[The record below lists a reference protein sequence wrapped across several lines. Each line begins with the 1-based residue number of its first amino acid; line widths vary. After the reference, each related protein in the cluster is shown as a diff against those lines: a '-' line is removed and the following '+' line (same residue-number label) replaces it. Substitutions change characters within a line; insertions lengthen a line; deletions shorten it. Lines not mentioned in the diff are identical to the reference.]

1 MQDEIRVHISRRAR
15 LNIETKKKNYAHRMV
30 PEYTIEGELDY
41 GLLLENLNDWIGE
54 HLRSSA
60 DVLIVQASVHD
71 IHLGSLEEYPAHI
84 NRLADFLSQVNARVF
99 FRSGDALHMPPAPI
113 LRSTRFS
120 DLYMVYVPGH

>member
-41 GLLLENLNDWIGE
+41 HLLLENLNDWIGE

-60 DVLIVQASVHD
+60 DVLIVQASTYVCVCVCVD
-71 IHLGSLEEYPAHI
+71 GW
-84 NRLADFLSQVNARVF
+84 VWMGGWVWVCVRV
-99 FRSGDALHMPPAPI
+99 RVL
-113 LRSTRFS
+113 
-120 DLYMVYVPGH
+120 

>member
-41 GLLLENLNDWIGE
+41 HLLLENLNDWIGE

-60 DVLIVQASVHD
+60 DVLIVQASTYVCVCVCGWVGVD
-71 IHLGSLEEYPAHI
+71 GWVGVGVGVCACACIIMCVYIYIHTHI
-84 NRLADFLSQVNARVF
+84 YIHIHIRLVCMTS
-99 FRSGDALHMPPAPI
+99 I
-113 LRSTRFS
+113 W
-120 DLYMVYVPGH
+120 DL

>member
-41 GLLLENLNDWIGE
+41 HLLLENLNDWIGE

-84 NRLADFLSQVNARVF
+84 NRLALYLSQVNARVF
-99 FRSGDALHMPPAPI
+99 FRSGDALHMPPAHI
-113 LRSTRFS
+113 LKSTRCS
-120 DLYMVYVPGH
+120 DFYMVYGH

>member
-1 MQDEIRVHISRRAR
+1 
-15 LNIETKKKNYAHRMV
+15 MV

-84 NRLADFLSQVNARVF
+84 NRLADYLSQVNARVF
-99 FRSGDALHMPPAPI
+99 FRSGDALHMPPAHI
-113 LRSTRFS
+113 LKSTRCS
-120 DLYMVYVPGH
+120 DLYVVYVLGR